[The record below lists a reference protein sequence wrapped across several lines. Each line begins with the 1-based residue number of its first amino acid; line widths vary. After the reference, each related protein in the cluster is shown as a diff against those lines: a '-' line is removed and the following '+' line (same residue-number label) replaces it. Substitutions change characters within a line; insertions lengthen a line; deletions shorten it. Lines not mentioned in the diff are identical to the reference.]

1 MADSSFQK
9 SAAEWVRT
17 SFLKIKFGQVFQKK
31 DYELNTGG
39 VVGFSA
45 ISTDNKIFAFIS
57 TSTPLVPNG
66 SVGSG
71 KLSKVR
77 ADALFLSMLEGDVER
92 LLVYT
97 DSEMSKLVA
106 GEISAGKLPGNITV
120 LHAQLPDSLQAAVAA
135 SRKKA
140 SEELAGG

>member
-1 MADSSFQK
+1 MADTSLQK
-9 SAAEWVRT
+9 CAAEWVRT
-17 SFLKIKFGQVFQKK
+17 SFLKERYNQIFQKSNYK
-31 DYELNTGG
+31 LNTGG
-39 VVGFSA
+39 VVEFSA
-45 ISTDNKIFAFIS
+45 VSNDGKIIAFIS

-66 SVGSG
+66 SVGRG

-77 ADALFLSMLEGDVER
+77 ADALFLSMVGGDVER
-92 LLVYT
+92 LLIYT
-97 DSEMSKLVA
+97 DPEMRKLVA

-140 SEELAGG
+140 SEELAAG